1 MRNTVILAVM
11 AVTAI
16 GLSACKEKSTTT
28 ATDANGTTVQSTVSK
43 DLDQHSDGRV
53 TGTVE
58 TKTTVDPPGMMNK
71 TTTEETKTEV
81 K

>member
-1 MRNTVILAVM
+1 MRNNVILAVM
-11 AVTAI
+11 AVTAL

-28 ATDANGTTVQSTVSK
+28 ATDANGTTTESTVSK

-71 TTTEETKTEV
+71 TTAEESKTEV